1 MPGHQRAYHPD
12 RKRFWTI
19 NLKYF
24 ICALGKINIG
34 IPSEKTERIIPVTRI
49 QNSVRETENQ
59 EVFISLPVLL
69 RQKETAAPHGIVL
82 KPLASQPPDASART
96 TLLTPKIDAELEIPE
111 ENIRSLPR
119 VMGGSYRY
127 FRGAYCTDKNVIL
140 ILNPHKLLEGKL

>member
-1 MPGHQRAYHPD
+1 
-12 RKRFWTI
+12 
-19 NLKYF
+19 LKYF

-82 KPLASQPPDASART
+82 KPFVLVSQPVVTTAKT

-111 ENIRSLPR
+111 EGVRSLPKILS
-119 VMGGSYRY
+119 GSYRH
-127 FRGAYCTDKNVIL
+127 FRGAYCTGQNVIL
-140 ILNPHKLLEGKL
+140 ILNPEKLVEAYND